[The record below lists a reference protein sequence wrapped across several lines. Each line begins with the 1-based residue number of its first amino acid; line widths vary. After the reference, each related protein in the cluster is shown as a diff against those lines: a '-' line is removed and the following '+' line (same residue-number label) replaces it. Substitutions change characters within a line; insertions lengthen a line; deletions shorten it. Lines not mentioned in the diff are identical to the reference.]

1 MPTKSKTKKKAAAD
15 AAASVTGDTV
25 TQNDRTDRRDPYQFV
40 TDTILRHLEEGV
52 VPWRR
57 PWSREVGKPRNFH
70 TGKPYRGVNLLL
82 LGLRKFASPFW
93 LTFQQVKSL
102 GGSVRKGERGS
113 IVVKWGRFQPK
124 ENQPDASGGAAQK
137 PRFYLKEYVVFN
149 AAQTDGI
156 TFPAL
161 SEQKPMPK
169 SKSVEVAEQIVT
181 NMPQPPV
188 IMQGQR
194 DMAAYKPSTDTVFM
208 PPIGS
213 FASIEDYHLTLFHE
227 LIHATGHESRLNRK
241 TLMEHDGFGGNVYS
255 QEELVAEMGAAYL
268 GLEADIVQ
276 DDHLN
281 AAAYIQSWL
290 DVLREPDH
298 KRWLVIAA
306 SQAAKAADYI
316 LGIKPPEFSEAKS

>member
-1 MPTKSKTKKKAAAD
+1 MKTK
-15 AAASVTGDTV
+15 T
-25 TQNDRTDRRDPYQFV
+25 RTAPAPTSATAQSKERVDPYQLV
-40 TDTILRHLEEGV
+40 TDTILKHLEEGV

-57 PWSREVGKPRNFH
+57 PWSRETGKPRNFH

-82 LGLRKFASPFW
+82 LGLQKFASPFW
-93 LTFQQVKSL
+93 LTFQQVKTL
-102 GGSVRKGERGS
+102 GGSILKGERGS
-113 IVVKWGRFQPK
+113 TVVKWGRFNPK
-124 ENQPDASGGAAQK
+124 ENEQTAPNGSGAKK

-156 TFPAL
+156 QFPSVAPAA
-161 SEQKPMPK
+161 PMPK
-169 SKSVEVAEQIVT
+169 SKSVEIAEHMVV

-194 DMAAYKPSTDTVFM
+194 DLAAYKPSTDTVFM
-208 PPIGS
+208 PLDS
-213 FASIEDYHLTLFHE
+213 AFASMEDYHLTLFHE
-227 LIHATGHESRLNRK
+227 LVHATGHESRLNRK
-241 TLMEHDGFGGNVYS
+241 TLVEHDGFGGKVYS

-276 DDHLN
+276 DNHLN

-306 SQAAKAADYI
+306 SQAAKAADFV
-316 LGIKPPEFSEAKS
+316 LGIKQPEYQNAKN